1 MESLDLDGVRKILT
15 AAAEAILAEVETL
28 THADQAI
35 GDGDHGIG
43 MSRGFKAVKVK
54 LAGLTAN
61 DGASITQTLGSVGQA
76 LMLNIGG
83 SSGAIFGTLFLSG
96 SRAVSGDKLDAA
108 GFAAFLQTGLEAV
121 QKRGNAKVGDKTMVD
136 ALAPAAEAAQ
146 ANAKGSLTD
155 CLKAS
160 AQAAWDGMEST
171 KAMVATLGRA
181 KTLGERAIGHADP
194 GAMSMAFLLRGMA
207 DALEK

>member
-1 MESLDLDGVRKILT
+1 MHALELDGVKQILG
-15 AAAEAILAEVETL
+15 AASDAILAQTETL

-43 MSRGFKAVKVK
+43 MSRGFEAVKVR
-54 LAGLTAN
+54 LAG
-61 DGASITQTLGSVGQA
+61 DCASVSQTLGMVGQA

-96 SRAVSGDKLDAA
+96 SKAVPADKLDAA

-136 ALAPAAEAAQ
+136 ALEPAAKAAQ
-146 ANAKGSLTD
+146 AHAAGSLRD
-155 CLKAS
+155 CLQAS

-207 DALEK
+207 DCPALAKP